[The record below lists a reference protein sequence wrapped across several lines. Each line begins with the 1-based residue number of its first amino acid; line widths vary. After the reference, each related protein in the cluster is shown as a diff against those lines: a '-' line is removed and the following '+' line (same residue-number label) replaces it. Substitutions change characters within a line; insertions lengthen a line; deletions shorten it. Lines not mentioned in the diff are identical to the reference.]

1 MKSTDRI
8 GLIRGLHAVDYHA
21 DDALSN
27 SMLSDMARSPAH
39 CYALHLANGRPARVP
54 TEAMITGTV
63 THTAILEPDELLLRY
78 AVKPRG
84 MSFSTT
90 PGKTWRDA
98 QTLEIVPQ
106 ADVDAAGAMRAAM
119 LRVSALRNLLSTGE
133 AETSA
138 FWLDK
143 ATGVRCR
150 ARPDWLHW
158 TGPKR
163 AIVLDV
169 KTIGELTPETVS
181 RSIANYGYHRQEAH
195 YSNGLRACGIEVEEF
210 VFGFVSSSYPFLAVA
225 YVLDDE
231 TKQQGAD
238 DVAELVERFANCQKR
253 NDWPAFGDG
262 YQLNGLPTWARRG
275 GEIEVAYAD

>member
-1 MKSTDRI
+1 VREQ
-8 GLIRGLHAVDYHA
+8 
-21 DDALSN
+21 
-27 SMLSDMARSPAH
+27 
-39 CYALHLANGRPARVP
+39 
-54 TEAMITGTV
+54 TEAMLTGAV
-63 THTAILEPDELLLRY
+63 THTTILEPGELLQRY

-90 PGKTWRDA
+90 AGKTWRDA

-119 LRVSALRNLLSTGE
+119 LRVPVLRNLLSAGE
-133 AETSA
+133 AEISA
-138 FWLDK
+138 FWVDK
-143 ATGVRCR
+143 DTGVRCR
-150 ARPDWLHW
+150 ARPDWLHM

-169 KTIGELTPETVS
+169 KTISELTPDTVA
-181 RSIANYGYHRQEAH
+181 RAIANYGYHRQEAH
-195 YSNGLRACGIEVEEF
+195 YSNGLRACGIDVEEF
-210 VFGFVSSSYPFLAVA
+210 VFGFVSNSYPFLAVA

-238 DVAELVERFANCQKR
+238 EVAELVERFAKCRER

-262 YQLNGLPTWARRG
+262 YQLNGLPTWARRSS
-275 GEIEVAYAD
+275 EIEVSYAN